1 MKNIIF
7 KIGVL
12 IFAGNLLTSCALSNS
27 IEKINYQPAYTVEK
41 TVVSSANSIKL
52 EPMKDERGYNDDKV
66 IFYKKNMYNQTMSGA
81 YIAEE
86 PVPQLLTKAINSGL
100 IKKGISVNTGNTTR
114 TLKSILQ
121 KLDYE
126 AVSGFSSVQ
135 LIPQITVKFQL
146 LDENNKIVWTDVL
159 VGKANTKGTN
169 FSKFLPPAID
179 NLVLQLINN
188 DSFLQ
193 AIESNQ

>member
-1 MKNIIF
+1 MKDIIF
-7 KIGVL
+7 KIGAL

-27 IEKINYQPAYTVEK
+27 IEKINYQPAYMVEK
-41 TVVSSANSIKL
+41 TVNSANSIRL

-100 IKKGISVNTGNTTR
+100 IKKGINVNTENTSR
-114 TLKSILQ
+114 TLKSTLQ

-146 LDENNKIVWTDVL
+146 LDENNKIVWTDIL

-193 AIESNQ
+193 AIEINQ